1 MTVSRCQTCLE
12 QLGVCHITGM
22 SIHTGTG
29 YARSPSS
36 NYDTMWYLHYRFS
49 LWPYYVPG
57 CHESR
62 GMYSFY
68 ETQEEQ
74 LCFVAK
80 PV

>member
-1 MTVSRCQTCLE
+1 MTVRRCSTCLE
-12 QLGVCHITGM
+12 LLVVSQITGM
-22 SIHTGTG
+22 LIHTNTG
-29 YARSPSS
+29 YVRRPSS
-36 NYDTMWYLHYRFS
+36 NYDAMWYAQYRLS
-49 LWPYYVPG
+49 LWLYDVPC